1 MSKRIAVE
9 DGQIFGLNNIFKMP
23 GIDLADLSKTR
34 PWTPDGRE
42 HLIELYL
49 QGWTVEEIAAE
60 MNRTPGSVV
69 GELYDLGEAE
79 KIHFAMWGSKNGG
92 GQQAAGQFS
101 LFAAKGEK
109 NED

>member
-9 DGQIFGLNNIFKMP
+9 DGQIFGLNNIFKML

-60 MNRTPGSVV
+60 LNRTPGSVV
-69 GELYDLGEAE
+69 GEHD
-79 KIHFAMWGSKNGG
+79 
-92 GQQAAGQFS
+92 
-101 LFAAKGEK
+101 
-109 NED
+109 D